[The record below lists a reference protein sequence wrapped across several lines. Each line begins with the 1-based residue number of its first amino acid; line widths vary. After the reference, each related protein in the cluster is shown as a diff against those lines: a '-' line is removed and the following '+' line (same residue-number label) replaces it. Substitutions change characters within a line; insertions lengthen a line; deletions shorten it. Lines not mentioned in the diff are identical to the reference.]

1 MEQKEE
7 RSFWR
12 RGKEPVIFLV
22 LFLCFFYLFA
32 GRSEEHTSEHQSLSG
47 I

>member
-22 LFLCFFYLFA
+22 LFLGFFSLFA
-32 GRSEEHTSEHQSLSG
+32 GPMTF
-47 I
+47 